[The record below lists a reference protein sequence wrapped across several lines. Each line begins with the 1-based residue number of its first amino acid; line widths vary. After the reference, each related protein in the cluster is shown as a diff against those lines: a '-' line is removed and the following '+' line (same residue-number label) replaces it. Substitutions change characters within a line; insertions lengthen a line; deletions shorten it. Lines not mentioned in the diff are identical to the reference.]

1 VFQYFEKVN
10 VTKQT
15 MLQQKPCIC
24 SNKKVIN
31 NIVST
36 KMINNKNHQLFQ
48 QKTQIITIKI
58 ITYLKYF
65 RISKKYENIELVAKP
80 LQHIEFAFQ
89 TKLVR
94 VCYILTNLVHGGPNL
109 GKNIVTSYMGFRYIN
124 HMRLLQK

>member
-1 VFQYFEKVN
+1 LKKVN
-10 VTKQT
+10 VTKQE

-36 KMINNKNHQLFQ
+36 KMIDNKNHQLFQ

-65 RISKKYENIELVAKP
+65 RISKKYENTELVAKP

-89 TKLVR
+89 TKFV
-94 VCYILTNLVHGGPNL
+94 
-109 GKNIVTSYMGFRYIN
+109 
-124 HMRLLQK
+124 